1 MQITIYLDVIFL
13 VNFIAN
19 FFVLLI
25 TGKIIKKKI
34 RIWRVT
40 LGAMFG
46 AVLLLFFMFL
56 PSWLMGWKGIVT
68 SVGISM
74 GAVAIPYGEKNF
86 SFVRTWFLSTT
97 IMVLI
102 GGTMNYIRYIYET
115 SVLQLM
121 QWLFVFGVSSL
132 CVLALLSAMRKTVK
146 ANDHIYLIQIRH
158 GNRTIVESVYLDT
171 GNLLM
176 DPIFHK
182 PVLVLCENVV
192 NQCLIEDE
200 KIILEHY
207 KKNGR
212 LDYNSVLSCQTQ
224 KNICFHEISYQ
235 SVGQTS
241 GKLLCVLLDQVC
253 VLGKDKVLR
262 KQPVAIVPEAVF
274 SGKEYKGLLHKECI

>member
-1 MQITIYLDVIFL
+1 MQITIYIDVIFL

-19 FFVLLI
+19 FSVLLL
-25 TGKIIKKKI
+25 TGRIMKKKI

-46 AVLLLFFMFL
+46 AALLLVFVFL
-56 PSWLMGWKGIVT
+56 PSWFIGWKGIVI

-74 GAVAIPYGEKNF
+74 GAVAIPYGERNI
-86 SFVRTWFLSTT
+86 SFVWTWFLSTT

-102 GGTMNYIRYIYET
+102 GGIMNYIRYIYAI

-121 QWLFVFGVSSL
+121 QWFIVFFVSGL
-132 CVLALLSAMRKTVK
+132 CVLVLLSSMRKTMK
-146 ANDHIYLIQIRH
+146 SNDHIYLVQIRH

-176 DPIFHK
+176 DPMFRK

-192 NQCLIEDE
+192 NQCLIEEE
-200 KIILEHY
+200 KLILEDY

-212 LDYNSVLSCQTQ
+212 LDYNCILSCRTQ
-224 KNICFHEISYQ
+224 KNVCFHEIPYR

-241 GKLLCVLLDQVC
+241 GKMLCMLMEQVC
-253 VLGKDKVLR
+253 VLGKNKVLY
-262 KQPVAIVPEAVF
+262 KQPVAIVPETVF
-274 SGKEYKGLLHKECI
+274 AGKEYKGLLHKECI